1 MNRFDANDHW
11 DKTDDW
17 TADGWDGT
25 QFKEP
30 APPSYLCSKET
41 DPQSPTDPER
51 SGNVFSLGPDFAS
64 QTASILPLH
73 YEPKYR
79 YPLIVWLHSDGN
91 NENQIKQIIPHI
103 SVRNYVAV
111 GIRGTR
117 SIDSRGHCY
126 EWRKSPA
133 AIQLAYENV
142 LDAID
147 HHCDQFSIDAS
158 RVILAGYRAGG
169 TMAMRIAFEAPSRFA
184 GVISLG
190 GGVPKGCRSLSK
202 LDELRNRRLPMLW
215 QWAIESESYINE
227 QVERDMRTA
236 MMIKAQLEIRQYAS
250 DDEMNTA
257 TLSDINDWVMAKVIP
272 GQQNQTNEPYRTTP
286 TQFSHN

>member
-11 DKTDDW
+11 DKSDHW
-17 TADGWDGT
+17 TNA
-25 QFKEP
+25 QFKES
-30 APPSYLCSKET
+30 PPSYLCSHENDSRT
-41 DPQSPTDPER
+41 PTGGELPGE
-51 SGNVFSLGPDFAS
+51 SLSFGPDFAS
-64 QTASILPLH
+64 QTVSILPLH
-73 YEPKYR
+73 YEPNYR

-91 NENQIKQIIPHI
+91 NENQIKQILPHI
-103 SVRNYVAV
+103 SVRNFVAV

-117 SIDSRGHCY
+117 SIDSCGHCY

-147 HHCDQFSIDAS
+147 HHCEQFSIDAT
-158 RVILAGYRAGG
+158 RVILAGYQGGG
-169 TMAMRIAFEAPSRFA
+169 TMAMRIAFEAPNRFA
-184 GVISLG
+184 GVVSLG

-215 QWAIESESYINE
+215 QWAVESESYFRE

-236 MMIKAQLEIRQYAS
+236 MMIKAQLEIRQYVS
-250 DDEMNTA
+250 DDEMNTT
-257 TLSDINDWVMAKVIP
+257 TLSDINEWIMAKVIP
-272 GQQNQTNEPYRTTP
+272 GQQNQTNGAYRTTP